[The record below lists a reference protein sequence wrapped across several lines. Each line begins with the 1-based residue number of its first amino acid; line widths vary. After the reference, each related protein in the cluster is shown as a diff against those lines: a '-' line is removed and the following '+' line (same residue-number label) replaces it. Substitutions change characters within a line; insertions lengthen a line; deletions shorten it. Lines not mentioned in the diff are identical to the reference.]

1 MRFRVEQ
8 RFDSPPHVVEAALLD
23 PAFVSELSRLPGL
36 GAPEV
41 LSHEVDGDV
50 VRRQVRYRFTG
61 DLAPAVTAVVDPDRL
76 TWVEETSY
84 DLRSHRG
91 DHRVRPDHYGGR
103 LKASYTTRVEPAG
116 NGTRR
121 LTEGEVTVRF
131 PLVGGRVEK
140 AIVSGLAEHARL
152 EADALAEWL
161 RNPNRG

>member
-23 PAFVSELSRLPGL
+23 PAFLSELSRLPNL

-50 VRRQVRYRFTG
+50 VRQQVRYRFTG
-61 DLAPAVTAVVDPDRL
+61 HLAPAVTAVVDPDRL
-76 TWVEETSY
+76 TWVEDTSY

-91 DHRVRPDHYGGR
+91 DHRVRPDHYAGR
-103 LKASYTTRVEPAG
+103 LKASYTSRVEPAG
-116 NGTRR
+116 DGTRR
-121 LTEGEVTVRF
+121 LTEGEVAVRF

-140 AIVSGLAEHARL
+140 AIVSGLAEHAHL
-152 EADALAEWL
+152 EATALEQWL
-161 RNPNRG
+161 RNPNKG

>member
-1 MRFRVEQ
+1 MRFRLEQ
-8 RFDSPPHVVEAALLD
+8 RFDSPPDVVEAALLD
-23 PAFVSELSRLPGL
+23 PAFLSELSRLPQL

-50 VRRQVRYRFTG
+50 VRQHVRYRFTG
-61 DLAPAVTAVVDPDRL
+61 GLAPAVTAVVDPDRL
-76 TWVEETSY
+76 TWVEDTSY

-91 DHRVRPDHYGGR
+91 DHRVRPDHYPGR

-116 NGTRR
+116 GGTRR
-121 LTEGEVTVRF
+121 LTEGEVAVRF

-152 EADALAEWL
+152 EAGALEEWL
-161 RNPNRG
+161 RNTNKG